1 VAQPS
6 DDATVDPAI
15 SAYVAAAAQ
24 VLGLRLHAEQRPG
37 VERQFARLAALSR
50 LVEAHALDFSD
61 EPAPFFHPGTRR

>member
-1 VAQPS
+1 VAEPS
-6 DDATVDPAI
+6 DDAAVDPVI
-15 SAYVAAAAQ
+15 SAYVAAAAE
-24 VLGLRLHAEQRPG
+24 VLGLRLRADQRPG

>member
-1 VAQPS
+1 MAQPS

-15 SAYVAAAAQ
+15 SAYVAAAAE

-37 VERQFARLAALSR
+37 VERQFARLTALSR

>member
-1 VAQPS
+1 MALPS

-61 EPAPFFHPGTRR
+61 EPAPIFHPGTRR

>member
-1 VAQPS
+1 MAQPS
-6 DDATVDPAI
+6 DDAAVDPAI

-24 VLGLRLHAEQRPG
+24 VLGLRLRAEQRPG

-61 EPAPFFHPGTRR
+61 EAAPFFHPGTRR

>member
-6 DDATVDPAI
+6 DDAAVDPAI
-15 SAYVAAAAQ
+15 SAYVAAAAK
-24 VLGLRLHAEQRPG
+24 VLGLHLHADQRPG

>member
-1 VAQPS
+1 MAQPS

-15 SAYVAAAAQ
+15 SAYVAAAAG
-24 VLGLRLHAEQRPG
+24 VLGLRLHADQRPG